1 MNMSAQEH
9 TAGEAKET
17 DLLDLT
23 QQVTEQLEP
32 QSLISAAL
40 RFQELM
46 LLYDSGI
53 REMMTKLETWK
64 KELSIKGQHVPIES
78 MQSRLKRPESIAK
91 KLKKQGKYLI

>member
-53 REMMTKLETWK
+53 REMMT
-64 KELSIKGQHVPIES
+64 
-78 MQSRLKRPESIAK
+78 
-91 KLKKQGKYLI
+91 